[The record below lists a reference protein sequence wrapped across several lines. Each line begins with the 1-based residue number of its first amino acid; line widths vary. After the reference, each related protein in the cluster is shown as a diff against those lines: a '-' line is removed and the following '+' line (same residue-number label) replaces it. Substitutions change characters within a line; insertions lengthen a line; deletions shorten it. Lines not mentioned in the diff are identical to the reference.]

1 VQHGVTGTL
10 VPPRDT
16 QLLEFALEDYLSDPE
31 LRRRHGD
38 AGRARVLRDFAPENI
53 WEAGLQLYQSLLHQ

>member
-1 VQHGVTGTL
+1 M
-10 VPPRDT
+10 
-16 QLLEFALEDYLSDPE
+16 LEFALEDYLSDPE

-38 AGRARVLRDFAPENI
+38 AGRERVLRDFAPEKI